1 MQQIHIYIN
10 LWRII
15 YASLRLFNI
24 IKYILSFLSY
34 QEMKA
39 LVNFYE
45 ETKKKKNMVRDGAAC
60 AATLACR
67 SFQIIHL
74 ILEH

>member
-45 ETKKKKNMVRDGAAC
+45 ETKQKQK
-60 AATLACR
+60 
-67 SFQIIHL
+67 IW
-74 ILEH
+74 

>member
-45 ETKKKKNMVRDGAAC
+45 ETKQKKKYGEGWGCLCCHSSMQVLPNNSPY
-60 AATLACR
+60 T
-67 SFQIIHL
+67 
-74 ILEH
+74 